1 MMPNTQTYFS
11 SERWLVIDSAL
22 RKNVTMLS
30 LQVNI
35 DLNNLTCHDISA
47 EQYLTVYIIYA
58 PTYLN

>member
-1 MMPNTQTYFS
+1 
-11 SERWLVIDSAL
+11 
-22 RKNVTMLS
+22 MLS